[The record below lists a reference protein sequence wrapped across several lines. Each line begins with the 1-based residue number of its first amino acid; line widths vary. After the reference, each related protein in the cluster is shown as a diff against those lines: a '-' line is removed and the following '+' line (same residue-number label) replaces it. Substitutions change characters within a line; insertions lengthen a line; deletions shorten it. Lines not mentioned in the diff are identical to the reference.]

1 MPSHTSD
8 IIEVTPEMATEWL
21 KGNTKN
27 RPINE
32 EKVAEYAEKMR
43 LGEWRERHSVPI
55 ILQSDGRLINGQ
67 HRLYAIIRAGVAVR
81 LRVEVYERVLKPD

>member
-1 MPSHTSD
+1 MPSHTSG
-8 IIEVTPEMATEWL
+8 IVEVTPETAAQWL
-21 KGNTKN
+21 KGNTQN

-43 LGEWRERHSVPI
+43 LGTWRSGRGMPI
-55 ILQSDGRLINGQ
+55 IRRSDGRLINGQ

-81 LRVEVYERVLKPD
+81 LRVAVYERVRKTD